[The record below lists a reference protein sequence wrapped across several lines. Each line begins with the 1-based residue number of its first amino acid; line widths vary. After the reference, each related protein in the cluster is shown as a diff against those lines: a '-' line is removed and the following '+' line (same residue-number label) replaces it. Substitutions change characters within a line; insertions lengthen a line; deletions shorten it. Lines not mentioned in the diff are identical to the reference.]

1 MRFLCLIL
9 LAGCRGDAN
18 FARPGNRLKLS
29 RIKAPEINTL
39 YNVPV
44 LECGGK
50 IMVEKTDHSGL
61 WPSLYDPFRAMGTRL
76 ADWLNP
82 ATEASSGEEAYDI
95 AMELPGV
102 GEDDIE
108 LSVDDGVV
116 TIRGEK
122 KTSSEKK
129 GDTWYFS
136 ERQYGAFRRSFRL
149 PADADGSKAS
159 ASMKDGVLHVKV
171 PRLSPEA
178 VDTEK
183 KIKITRG

>member
-1 MRFLCLIL
+1 
-9 LAGCRGDAN
+9 
-18 FARPGNRLKLS
+18 
-29 RIKAPEINTL
+29 
-39 YNVPV
+39 
-44 LECGGK
+44 
-50 IMVEKTDHSGL
+50 MVEKTEHAGL

-82 ATEASSGEEAYDI
+82 ATEASGGENAYDI

-102 GEDDIE
+102 SESDIDLTVE
-108 LSVDDGVV
+108 DGVV

-122 KTSSEKK
+122 KTASEKK

-159 ASMKDGVLHVKV
+159 ADMKDGVLHVTV
-171 PRLSPEA
+171 PKLAPEQA
-178 VDTEK
+178 SKAT
-183 KIKITRG
+183 KIKIGKG